1 MISLIYKPTD
11 MISVITG
18 DIINSRKSSP
28 ELWLQLLK
36 KELNTFG
43 KSPAYWE
50 TYSGDTFQLRVDDP
64 LNALTAAI
72 RLKAVIKLE
81 KLLDVRLAIGIGD
94 ITYESNRIT
103 ECNGPAFIH
112 SGERFKTLKKD
123 KQKLAVKSDW
133 PDFDT
138 TINLFLKLGMIA
150 MDRWSVNS
158 AEMVA
163 LALSSPN
170 DQQSELGKILK
181 IKQNAVSARLARAHF
196 DELMEV
202 NELYKS
208 KLSALL

>member
-1 MISLIYKPTD
+1 

-36 KELNTFG
+36 TELNTFG
-43 KSPAYWE
+43 KSPGYWE
-50 TYSGDTFQLRVDDP
+50 IYGGDTFQLRVDDP
-64 LNALTAAI
+64 LKVLTAAI
-72 RLKAVIKLE
+72 RLKAVIKLV
-81 KLLDVRLAIGIGD
+81 KPLDVRLAIGIGE
-94 ITYESNRIT
+94 ITYKSKKIT

-112 SGERFKTLKKD
+112 SGEKFKTLKKE

-138 TINLFLKLGMIA
+138 MINLCLKLGLIA
-150 MDRWSVNS
+150 MDKWSVNS

-163 LALSSPN
+163 LALSHPQDSQA
-170 DQQSELGKILK
+170 DLGKMLK
-181 IKQNAVSARLARAHF
+181 IKQNAVSTRFARAHF
-196 DELMEV
+196 DELMEL
-202 NELYKS
+202 NELYKN